1 MDMNTA
7 RFSLDNKVV
16 LIVGGGGDLGRAMAA
31 RFAEA
36 GADIALTDKRADSLD
51 KAAAEIR
58 AKGRK
63 CFTVAT
69 NITKKDEVVKM
80 VEQVK
85 AELGRI
91 DVLVNSAGASQM
103 VALMDMEEWAW
114 DLVQNVNVKGT
125 FLVCQAVAKIMKE
138 QGGGSIINMSS
149 YQGYVD
155 TDLLGAYCTS
165 KASVMHLTR
174 CMAAEWGQYNIRV
187 NSIAPG
193 WIHSRLA
200 DPFLGLPGIREKML
214 AKTVTNKFG
223 EPDDVALVALFLA
236 TDASSFTTGSTYNM
250 DGGMLLR

>member
-1 MDMNTA
+1 MAIDIS
-7 RFSLDNKVV
+7 RFSLENKVV
-16 LIVGGGGDLGRAMAA
+16 MIVGGGGDLARAMAA
-31 RFAEA
+31 RLADA
-36 GADIALTDKRADSLD
+36 GANIALTDKRADSLE
-51 KAAAEIR
+51 KAAAEIK

-63 CFTVAT
+63 CITVAS

-91 DVLVNSAGASQM
+91 DVLINSAGASQM

-125 FLVCQAVAKIMKE
+125 FLVCQAVAKVMKE

-149 YQGYVD
+149 YQGFID

-165 KASVMHLTR
+165 KAAVMHLTR
-174 CMAAEWGQYNIRV
+174 CMAAEWGQYKIRV
-187 NSIAPG
+187 NCIAPG

-200 DPFLGLPGIREKML
+200 DPFLGLPGMNEKML
-214 AKTVTNKFG
+214 AKTAIGKFG
-223 EPDDVALVALFLA
+223 EPDDVALVSLFLA
-236 TDASSFTTGSTYNM
+236 TDASSFTTGSVYNM